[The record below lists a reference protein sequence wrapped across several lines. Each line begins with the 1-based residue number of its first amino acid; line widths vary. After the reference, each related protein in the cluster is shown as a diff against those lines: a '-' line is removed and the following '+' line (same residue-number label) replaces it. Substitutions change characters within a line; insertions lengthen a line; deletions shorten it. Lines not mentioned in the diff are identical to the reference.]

1 MAVLK
6 AELVPPHDVVGERLP
21 ARLIAGLRFL
31 GRRRRLTDPASA
43 LKTLHWGRN
52 YLYVARLDTADGPV
66 EVVVKQFRHRSARAR
81 LRRRLRGSKARKSWR
96 VAWTLL
102 EAGLL
107 TPEPVMWI
115 ESTSLCSQR

>member
-1 MAVLK
+1 M
-6 AELVPPHDVVGERLP
+6 
-21 ARLIAGLRFL
+21 
-31 GRRRRLTDPASA
+31 RRLTDPASA

-52 YLYVARLDTADGPV
+52 YLYVARLDTAGGPV
-66 EVVVKQFRHRSARAR
+66 EVVVKQFRHRSSRER

-107 TPEPVMWI
+107 TPEPVMW
-115 ESTSLCSQR
+115 